1 MIEGYSIWSME
12 IDAFK
17 KTFHIV
23 QSAVKWRT
31 FFSEKIERIF
41 IFLFDDTTT
50 HIHIDFIRI
59 LEMER
64 MRYLFKLNT
73 RRIRNDKVEVKKEWT
88 FDVKFRIFWEKLRE
102 KNVLLRR
109 YVAKTHYEK
118 WEIRM
123 IKKIKLHFISSEE
136 KNLKSQLQNV
146 IECLFYDT
154 FARVVKF
161 NFLFLLTS
169 RFRYSCFT
177 YATQRLSL
185 FQCLMLPLI
194 DFHVGF

>member
-1 MIEGYSIWSME
+1 MDKKWLKDIQYDQWRSMPLRKRFTLCNQQSNE
-12 IDAFK
+12 ERFSPK
-17 KTFHIV
+17 KT
-23 QSAVKWRT
+23 
-31 FFSEKIERIF
+31 ERIF

-109 YVAKTHYEK
+109 YIAKTHYEK
-118 WEIRM
+118 WEIRK
-123 IKKIKLHFISSEE
+123 IKKKNYILSVQRRKTWNHNWKMWLNAYFMTHLRVSWNLISFF
-136 KNLKSQLQNV
+136 
-146 IECLFYDT
+146 C
-154 FARVVKF
+154 
-161 NFLFLLTS
+161 
-169 RFRYSCFT
+169 
-177 YATQRLSL
+177 
-185 FQCLMLPLI
+185 
-194 DFHVGF
+194 